1 LSDLLCGVCGIL
13 DDPSVTLESSCERLF
28 SKYLLVTAHLTA
40 LLTLLALAV
49 DQYLA
54 ICRPL
59 YHRSDVNI
67 SRVNVAIVTIWIGC
81 LLCSSFEIIL
91 PVSTL
96 LLIIFMVALCNR
108 AVHYIFALWFPSS
121 LFLLLFPCVI
131 SAVADWWMS
140 TILPLMV
147 WA

>member
-1 LSDLLCGVCGIL
+1 MSDLLCGVCGIL
-13 DDPSVTLESSCERLF
+13 DDPSVTLESSCERLL

-67 SRVNVAIVTIWIGC
+67 SRVNIAIVTIWIGC
-81 LLCSSFEIIL
+81 LLCSSVEIIL
-91 PVSTL
+91 PVSTF

-108 AVHYIFALWFPSS
+108 ADHYIYGRP
-121 LFLLLFPCVI
+121 
-131 SAVADWWMS
+131 ME
-140 TILPLMV
+140 
-147 WA
+147 